1 MDRKAAA
8 VPNAEGSPP
17 RRSPIRLFG
26 LSEITALGLI
36 AAGFLVFHILA
47 GMLLPAAAGG
57 SVTPREETSTSFTD

>member
-1 MDRKAAA
+1 MST
-8 VPNAEGSPP
+8 AERRPA

-26 LSEITALGLI
+26 LNEITVLGLI
-36 AAGFLVFHILA
+36 AVGFLVFHILA